1 MSTRT
6 NRDATSVAEENT
18 SKEQAQP
25 SGTAKRSALQ
35 GMQTYR
41 IAGVV
46 SALIAVFVIFTI
58 LEPSFIKYENIS
70 EIVVQSSIIAVVA
83 LGMTLVIVTGGIDL
97 SVGSIVAVVSVVRWP
112 SSFARGAFTA
122 DDPAQRAA
130 AVQLAKEGVDTCR
143 AFGAD
148 HVVLWPAHD
157 GYEYPFQL
165 DYPRAWE
172 AAVECY
178 AEVARYAGDIDI
190 SIEYKPAEPRSRT
203 LLSTTGSVLA
213 LIAEV
218 AEPNLH
224 ATLDFAHMLM
234 AGENAAQ
241 SIAVTLGKGHL
252 RGLQLNDGYAKADDG
267 LMVGAVHVVE
277 TLEAFFYLVRD
288 NYQGTYYFDT
298 DPIREDPQAE
308 CEENIVRTKQ
318 LLDLARQLV
327 ASGEVPNSD
336 AVAAGRTWWKTLV
349 TDHAR

>member
-1 MSTRT
+1 MNTDHTPVMATRLNSFALGQGVAHPKERT
-6 NRDATSVAEENT
+6 ATTELIARAGKTAGLDALELNYPEHFVDESVEDIRAAT
-18 SKEQAQP
+18 
-25 SGTAKRSALQ
+25 
-35 GMQTYR
+35 
-41 IAGVV
+41 V
-46 SALIAVFVIFTI
+46 SAGLD
-58 LEPSFIKYENIS
+58 
-70 EIVVQSSIIAVVA
+70 
-83 LGMTLVIVTGGIDL
+83 VTGIQL
-97 SVGSIVAVVSVVRWP
+97 RWP
-112 SSFARGAFTA
+112 SSFARGAFTS

-165 DYPRAWE
+165 DYPRAWHD
-172 AAVECY
+172 AVECY
-178 AEVARYAGDIDI
+178 GEVARYAGDIDV

-218 AEPNLH
+218 GEPNLH

-267 LMVGAVHVVE
+267 LMVGAVHLVE

-288 NYQGTYYFDT
+288 DYQGTYYFDT
-298 DPIREDPQAE
+298 DPIREDPQSE
-308 CEENIVRTKQ
+308 CEENIVRTQQ
-318 LLDLARQLV
+318 LLGLARQMV
-327 ASGEVPNSD
+327 ASGEVPDSD
-336 AVAAGRTWWKTLV
+336 AVAAGRSWWKTLV

>member
-1 MSTRT
+1 MNTTPAAVMATRL
-6 NRDATSVAEENT
+6 N
-18 SKEQAQP
+18 
-25 SGTAKRSALQ
+25 
-35 GMQTYR
+35 
-41 IAGVV
+41 
-46 SALIAVFVIFTI
+46 
-58 LEPSFIKYENIS
+58 SF
-70 EIVVQSSIIAVVA
+70 A
-83 LGMTLVIVTGGIDL
+83 LGQGVAHPKERTATTELVARAGKTTGLDALELNYPEHFVDESVEDIRGATQTAGLDVTGIQL
-97 SVGSIVAVVSVVRWP
+97 RWP
-112 SSFARGAFTA
+112 SSFARGAFTS

-165 DYPRAWE
+165 DYPRAWD
-172 AAVECY
+172 AAVESY
-178 AEVARYAGDIDI
+178 AEVARYAGDIDV

-213 LIAEV
+213 LIAAV
-218 AEPNLH
+218 GEPNLH

-241 SIAVTLGKGHL
+241 SIALTLGQGHL

-267 LMVGAVHVVE
+267 LIVGSVHLVE

-288 NYQGTYYFDT
+288 GYQGTYYFDT

-308 CEENIVRTKQ
+308 CEANIARTKQ
-318 LLDLARQLV
+318 LLVLAQELV
-327 ASGEVPNSD
+327 SSGQVPDSD
-336 AVAAGRTWWKTLV
+336 AVAAGRSWWKALV
-349 TDHAR
+349 TEHGR